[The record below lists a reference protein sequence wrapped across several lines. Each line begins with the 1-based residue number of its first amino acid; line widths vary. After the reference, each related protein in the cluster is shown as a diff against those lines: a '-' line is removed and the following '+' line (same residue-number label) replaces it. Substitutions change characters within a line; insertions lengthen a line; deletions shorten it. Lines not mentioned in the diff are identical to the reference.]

1 MTWRAVA
8 ALLLV
13 LLSLPAAAA
22 ERQAALRV
30 GLQPTNATLSLLNLY
45 HPLREH
51 LSRSLGRPV
60 ELYTA
65 RSFREYLD
73 ALAAEEFDVVVAA
86 PHFGALALDYRYLPL
101 FRYSSELAPVI
112 VLGRGGDIH
121 SGADLR
127 HRKILTADPLTAVSV
142 VAEHWLRV
150 DFKLTAGRD
159 YELVPASN
167 HLTAIRAVALGDAD
181 AAITTP
187 PAMAQLPPDIRALV
201 ETLPCRLSVPGQFV
215 MAHQRLGSETIGA
228 LVSALARFG
237 DTADGKAF
245 FAKGYQG
252 LVRLNDEDV
261 RAARP
266 YAEPLR
272 ALVGRR

>member
-1 MTWRAVA
+1 MTWRAVG

-13 LLSLPAAAA
+13 LLNLPAAA
-22 ERQAALRV
+22 EQAVLRV
-30 GLQPTNATLSLLNLY
+30 GLQPTNATLSLLKLY
-45 HPLREH
+45 HPMREH
-51 LSRSLGRPV
+51 LERTLGRRV

-65 RSFREYLD
+65 KSFREFLD
-73 ALAAEEFDVVVAA
+73 AVAAEEFDVLVAA
-86 PHFGALALDYRYLPL
+86 PHFGALALDYRYRPL

-112 VLGRGGDIH
+112 VLSRGGGIH

-127 HRKILTADPLTAVSV
+127 DRKILTADPLTAVSV

-150 DFKLTAGRD
+150 DFDLTAGRD
-159 YELVPASN
+159 YQLIPASN

-187 PAMAQLPPDIRALV
+187 PAIKQVPPDIRALV
-201 ETLPCRLSVPGQFV
+201 DTLPCRLSVPGQFM
-215 MAHQRLGSETIGA
+215 MAHQRLGQDTIGA
-228 LVSALARFG
+228 LISALARFG
-237 DTADGKAF
+237 DTEGGKAF

-252 LVRLNDEDV
+252 LVPLSDRDV

-266 YAEPLR
+266 YAEPLHD
-272 ALVGRR
+272 LLDRR

>member
-1 MTWRAVA
+1 MIWRAVA
-8 ALLLV
+8 VLLLV
-13 LLSLPAAAA
+13 LLTPPVAA
-22 ERQAALRV
+22 EEQAPLRI

-51 LSRSLGRPV
+51 LGRNLGRTV

-65 RSFREYLD
+65 PSFREYLD
-73 ALAAEEFDVVVAA
+73 ALAAEEFDMLVAA
-86 PHFGALALDYRYLPL
+86 PHFGALALDFRYRPL
-101 FRYSSELAPVI
+101 FRYRAELSPVI
-112 VLGRGGDIH
+112 VLSRAGGIQ

-127 HRKILTADPLTAVSV
+127 GRRVLTADPLTAVSV
-142 VAEHWLRV
+142 VAEHWLRT
-150 DFKLTAGRD
+150 DFDLAAGRD
-159 YELVPASN
+159 YQLVPASN

-187 PAMAQLPPDIRALV
+187 PAVTQVPADIRALV
-201 ETLPCRLSVPGQFV
+201 DTLPCRLSVPGQFL
-215 MAHQRLGSETIGA
+215 MAHRRLDPETLAA

-237 DTADGKAF
+237 DTEDGKAF

-252 LVRLNDEDV
+252 LVRLTDADV
-261 RAARP
+261 KAARP

-272 ALVGRR
+272 ALLERR